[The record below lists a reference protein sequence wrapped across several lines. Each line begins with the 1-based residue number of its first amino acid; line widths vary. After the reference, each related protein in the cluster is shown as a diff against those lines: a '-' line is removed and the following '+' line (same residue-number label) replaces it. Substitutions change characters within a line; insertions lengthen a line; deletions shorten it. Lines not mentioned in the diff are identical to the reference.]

1 MASFDH
7 AAALHALLAAHP
19 ERAAQTVEAVIDSLP
34 TDLDYADVNSV
45 DVADALLVALTAE
58 LAEESIGE

>member
-7 AAALHALLAAHP
+7 AAALHALLTAHP
-19 ERAAQTVEAVIDSLP
+19 ERAVQTVEAVIDSLP